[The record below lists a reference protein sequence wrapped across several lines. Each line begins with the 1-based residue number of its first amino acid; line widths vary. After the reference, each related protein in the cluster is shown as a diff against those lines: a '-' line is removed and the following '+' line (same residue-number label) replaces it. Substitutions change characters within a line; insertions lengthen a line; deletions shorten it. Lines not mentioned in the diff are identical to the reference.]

1 MNYVY
6 ECLKKKKKRV
16 IKLIMNEHLV
26 INATRQ
32 MAE

>member
-1 MNYVY
+1 MFMKVF
-6 ECLKKKKKRV
+6 KKKRV

>member
-1 MNYVY
+1 MFMNV
-6 ECLKKKKKRV
+6 LKKKKRV